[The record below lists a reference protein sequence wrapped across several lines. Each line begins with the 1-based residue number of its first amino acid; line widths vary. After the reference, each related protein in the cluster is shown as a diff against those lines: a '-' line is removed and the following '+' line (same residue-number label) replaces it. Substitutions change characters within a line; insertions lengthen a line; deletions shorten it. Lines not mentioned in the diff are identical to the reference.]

1 MLAYICK
8 YTPIELFESFDVDMT
23 LMEPEVTQFNRA
35 DAVLHPNVC
44 AYVKGVLEAFADLVK
59 TRDDVEGMIITSC
72 CDSGRRLYD
81 ALSVTYPDKFIYLLD
96 LPRKITPEA
105 VSLFTENVS
114 RMVSAYSEHTGRA
127 FYSDGMI
134 RPLKAYLKA
143 HPTPL
148 KKDKGDEDAL
158 SVGLM
163 GGRCGKAFMDTL
175 KRHHVHLAFDVTCS
189 HLARLFDPDEIHKL
203 SDYCEQLLSQ
213 FPCMRMMGAE
223 DRLNMLDDFEDKIDG
238 LIYHTVKFCDQY
250 HYEGA
255 ALRKLQDFSVPV
267 LYVETDLTP
276 QSSGQIETRLEAF
289 LEEIKARRQHKNQK
303 AVPESQLKTPAPKPL
318 KITEKGKAKGPYV
331 LGIDSG
337 STSTNAVIT
346 DGSGQILAW
355 DIVRTGAKSIA
366 SAEKAM
372 HQVLE
377 KAHLSAEDLS
387 QVVSTGYGRNHLPFS
402 NQEIT
407 EITCHA
413 KGAHAID
420 PSVRTIL
427 DIGGQDSKAI
437 RLNDKGDVVDFVMND
452 KCAAGTGRFLEMMA
466 HTLGVSLDELGQLSL
481 NSKEDIRISSMC
493 TVFAESEVIS
503 LIAQNKEPE
512 DIAHGVHVAIAGR
525 AISLLR
531 RVGIEPAVMMTGGVA
546 KNPGII
552 AVLEEEL
559 GQKLVIADQPEIVGA
574 YGAALLAK
582 K

>member
-1 MLAYICK
+1 MLGYICK
-8 YTPIELFESFDVDMT
+8 YTPIELFESFDVEMT
-23 LMEPEVTQFNRA
+23 LMEPEVIQFNRA
-35 DAVLHPNVC
+35 EALMHPNVC
-44 AYVKGVLEAFADLVK
+44 SYVKGVLEAFADAVK
-59 TRDDVEGMIITSC
+59 TRDDVEGMIITAC

-81 ALSVTYPDKFIYLLD
+81 ALKATYPDKFIYLLD

-105 VSLFTENVS
+105 VQLFTEEVS
-114 RMVSAYSEHTGRA
+114 HMVSAYSEHTGRA
-127 FYSDGMI
+127 FYIDGMI

-143 HPTPL
+143 HPAPL
-148 KKDKGDEDAL
+148 KSDRPDDDSL
-158 SVGLM
+158 NVGLM
-163 GGRCGKAFMDTL
+163 GGRVSPSFTEAL
-175 KRHHVHLAFDVTCS
+175 KRRHVHLAFDVTCS
-189 HLARLFDPDEIHKL
+189 HLARLFDPDQIHKL

-223 DRLNMLDDFEDKIDG
+223 DRLNMLDDFEDKLNG

-250 HYEGA
+250 HFEGA
-255 ALRKLQDFSVPV
+255 ALRKLESFSVPV
-267 LYVETDLTP
+267 LYLETDLTR

-289 LEEIKARRQHKNQK
+289 LEEIKARRKAQHQK
-303 AVPESQLKTPAPKPL
+303 TAPEAGMKAPAPKPL
-318 KITEKGKAKGPYV
+318 KITDKSKAKGPYV

-346 DGSGQILAW
+346 DGAGQILAW

-377 KAHLSAEDLS
+377 KAHLPVESLS
-387 QVVSTGYGRNHLPFS
+387 RVVSTGYGRNHLPFS
-402 NQEIT
+402 DQEIT

-413 KGAHAID
+413 KGAHAIA

-437 RLNDKGDVVDFVMND
+437 RLDKNGNVRDFVMND

-466 HTLGVSLDELGQLSL
+466 HTLGVSLEELGQLSL

-525 AISLLR
+525 ALTLLR
-531 RVGIEPAVMMTGGVA
+531 RVGIEPKIMMTGGVA
-546 KNPGII
+546 KNPGIV
-552 AVLEEEL
+552 AVLEEAL
-559 GQKLVIADQPEIVGA
+559 NQKLVIADQPEIVGA
-574 YGAALLAK
+574 YGAALLARK
-582 K
+582 